1 MATEKTKTTTTTI
14 KAKDLNKEANLG
26 KKKTSGLQRFYISEK
41 WDTKDKENIYFNF
54 KMANSKNVKKFT
66 EFLDAVK
73 EFIAISQTTNNNTR
87 VWFHRDGAYRGSVNV
102 DKAKVI
108 VQELESKKVE
118 NKNAIN
124 FLQENNLVDMVL
136 DEKPEKIEKKEEPKV
151 DLLANV
157 PEVVEKTQFVV
168 IKDPTV
174 TAVKEEPKPKDKWSI
189 LIWTLAGILIF
200 LIVLNILLIIL
211 GATKVI

>member
-66 EFLDAVK
+66 
-73 EFIAISQTTNNNTR
+73 R
-87 VWFHRDGAYRGSVNV
+87 VWFHRDGAYRGSVND

-157 PEVVEKTQFVV
+157 PEAVEKTQFVV

>member
-1 MATEKTKTTTTTI
+1 
-14 KAKDLNKEANLG
+14 
-26 KKKTSGLQRFYISEK
+26 
-41 WDTKDKENIYFNF
+41 
-54 KMANSKNVKKFT
+54 
-66 EFLDAVK
+66 
-73 EFIAISQTTNNNTR
+73 
-87 VWFHRDGAYRGSVNV
+87 
-102 DKAKVI
+102 
-108 VQELESKKVE
+108 
-118 NKNAIN
+118 
-124 FLQENNLVDMVL
+124 MVL